1 VKAVSDYIRNLFKR
15 FVGLAKVKLAGSVNM
30 TPCYDLKLQ
39 RVARI
44 TPNVDCVAVGFALAG
59 ELLDCV
65 FLVRVH
71 CDVVIELFL

>member
-15 FVGLAKVKLAGSVNM
+15 FVGLAKVKLAGSVNV
-30 TPCYDLKLQ
+30 TTRHNLQLK

-44 TPNVDCVAVGFALAG
+44 TPDVDCVAVSFALAG
-59 ELLDCV
+59 ERLNCV
-65 FLVRVH
+65 FLVRGH